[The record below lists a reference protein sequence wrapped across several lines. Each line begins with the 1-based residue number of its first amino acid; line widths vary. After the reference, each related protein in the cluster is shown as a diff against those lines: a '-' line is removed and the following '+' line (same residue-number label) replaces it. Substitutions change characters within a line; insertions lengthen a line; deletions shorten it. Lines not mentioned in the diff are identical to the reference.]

1 MAPLE
6 PVRANGGVAAAG
18 NGRVGM
24 APLEP
29 VRARGGAA
37 TAAAVAKGRE
47 RAGVLDAVAE
57 AIVGA
62 ALAGGGGSG
71 LGGVTGD
78 AGVPGSSPIRSRQ
91 AKIT

>member
-37 TAAAVAKGRE
+37 TAAAVAKGSE
-47 RAGVLDAVAE
+47 RAGVLDA
-57 AIVGA
+57 
-62 ALAGGGGSG
+62 GGSG